1 MNTLNRI
8 VVKKRKPSTTE
19 NESGYRVMNSLVTCA
34 VSNVISETVTN
45 NNSLEVYASK
55 CFLVMLSQEQ
65 WLQILNEK
73 KWLMI
78 QK

>member
-1 MNTLNRI
+1 VNACRATNFQSKGGGITMNTLNRI

-55 CFLVMLSQEQ
+55 CFLVMLS
-65 WLQILNEK
+65 
-73 KWLMI
+73 
-78 QK
+78 